1 VIEET
6 KPDYLLVLPWN
17 FKDEI
22 MSQQAAHAARGGK
35 FILPIP
41 APVIV

>member
-1 VIEET
+1 
-6 KPDYLLVLPWN
+6 
-17 FKDEI
+17 

-41 APVIV
+41 TPVIV